1 MSAPPSGHPVAIT
14 IGTVWRFDVNPSPPT
29 QLQLPVEAVIAWVVL
44 ALARVIFGTV
54 YFRDCP
60 QQPYIPIYLLGMAL
74 GAMWRLGL
82 VTFPSV
88 RHRPRELR
96 GFRAFLT
103 CLLDLY
109 ISIMFLAGTWWVFSV
124 YQPNYDPTAA
134 DGLYCNKTLYT
145 FAFWNVVFEIFG
157 LAVAVVTVCKGMLC
171 YVIMTPAPEDRVY
184 GQV

>member
-29 QLQLPVEAVIAWVVL
+29 QLQLP
-44 ALARVIFGTV
+44 
-54 YFRDCP
+54 
-60 QQPYIPIYLLGMAL
+60 GMAL